1 MKKLILLISIFLFSV
16 SFSFSQKYAYV
27 NTDYILSNIPK
38 YESAQEQLNLIS
50 SEWQK
55 EIEDLYNDIDKMNK
69 EYQAEEV
76 LLTDDM
82 KAERKKQIADKEK
95 KVKELQK
102 KRFGPNGDLFKKR
115 KELIKPIQDDIF
127 NAIKEIA
134 IDGNYAVIF
143 DSSGSLSM
151 LYTDPK
157 YDKSDEVLKKLGFGN

>member
-1 MKKLILLISIFLFSV
+1 MKKLVFLLSIVLFSV
-16 SFSFSQKYAYV
+16 SISFSQKYAYV

-55 EIEDLYNDIDKMNK
+55 EIEDLYNDIDKMYK

-82 KAERKKQIADKEK
+82 KADRQEQIASKEK
-95 KVKELQK
+95 KVRDLQN
-102 KRFGPNGDLFKKR
+102 KRFGQNGDLFKKR
-115 KELIKPIQDDIF
+115 QELIKPIQDDIF
-127 NAIKEIA
+127 NAVKEIA
-134 IDGNYAVIF
+134 VESNYAVIF

-151 LYTDPK
+151 LYTDLK

>member
-1 MKKLILLISIFLFSV
+1 MKKLIFLISIILLSV
-16 SFSFSQKYAYV
+16 SISFSQKYAYV

-50 SEWQK
+50 SEWQN
-55 EIEDLYNDIDKMNK
+55 EIEDLYNDIDKMYK

-82 KAERKKQIADKEK
+82 KADRQEQIANKEK
-95 KVKELQK
+95 KVRDLQN
-102 KRFGPNGDLFKKR
+102 KRFGQNGDLFKKR
-115 KELIKPIQDDIF
+115 QELIKPIQDDIF
-127 NAIKEIA
+127 NAVKEI
-134 IDGNYAVIF
+134 GVESNYAVIF

-157 YDKSDEVLKKLGFGN
+157 YDKSDEVLKKLGFVN

>member
-1 MKKLILLISIFLFSV
+1 MKKIIFLISILLFSV

-27 NTDYILSNIPK
+27 NTNYILSNIPN

-50 SEWQK
+50 TEWQK
-55 EIEDLYNDIDKMNK
+55 EVEDFYNEIDMMNK

-82 KAERKKQIADKEK
+82 KSNRQKQIQEKEK
-95 KVKELQK
+95 KVRALQN
-102 KRFGPNGDLFKKR
+102 KRFGQNGDLFKKR
-115 KELIKPIQDDIF
+115 QELIKPIQDDVF
-127 NAIKEIA
+127 NAIKELA
-134 IDGNYAVIF
+134 VESNYAVIF
-143 DSSGSLSM
+143 DSAGSLSM

>member
-1 MKKLILLISIFLFSV
+1 MKKLIFLISILLFSV

-55 EIEDLYNDIDKMNK
+55 EIEDLYNDVDKMNK
-69 EYQAEEV
+69 EYQSEEV

-82 KAERKKQIADKEK
+82 KAERQKQIANKEK
-95 KVKELQK
+95 KVKDLQE

-115 KELIKPIQDDIF
+115 QELIKPIQDEIF

-134 IDGNYAVIF
+134 VDGNYAVIF

>member
-1 MKKLILLISIFLFSV
+1 MKKLIFLISILLFSV

-55 EIEDLYNDIDKMNK
+55 EIEDLYNDVDKMNK
-69 EYQAEEV
+69 EYQSEEV

-82 KAERKKQIADKEK
+82 KAERQKQIANKEK
-95 KVKELQK
+95 KVKDLQK
-102 KRFGPNGDLFKKR
+102 KRFGSNGDLFKKR
-115 KELIKPIQDDIF
+115 QELIKPIQDEIF

-134 IDGNYAVIF
+134 VDGNYAVIF

>member
-1 MKKLILLISIFLFSV
+1 MKKLIFLISILLFSV
-16 SFSFSQKYAYV
+16 SFSFSQRYAYV

-55 EIEDLYNDIDKMNK
+55 EIEDLYNDVDKMYK

-82 KAERKKQIADKEK
+82 KVDRQKQIANKEK
-95 KVKELQK
+95 KVRDLQN
-102 KRFGPNGDLFKKR
+102 KRFGQNGDLFKKR
-115 KELIKPIQDDIF
+115 QELIKPIQDDIF

-134 IDGNYAVIF
+134 IESNYAVIF

-157 YDKSDEVLKKLGFGN
+157 YDKSDEILKKLGFGN

>member
-1 MKKLILLISIFLFSV
+1 MKKLIFLISILLFSV

-82 KAERKKQIADKEK
+82 KAERQKQIANKEK
-95 KVKELQK
+95 KVKDLQK